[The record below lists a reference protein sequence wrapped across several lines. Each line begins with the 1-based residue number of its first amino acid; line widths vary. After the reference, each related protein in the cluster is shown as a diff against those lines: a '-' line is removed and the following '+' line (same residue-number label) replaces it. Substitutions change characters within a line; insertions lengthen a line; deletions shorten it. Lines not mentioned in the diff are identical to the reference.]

1 MGNASKFIKDLKLIE
16 STNHGWSETYVDS
29 VGQQWLKYMVDR
41 ADGRYYNLV
50 FNSPRPTTEEMIE
63 VALTSDDLDEIEGA
77 SHRLFFEEEVEQK
90 EFKSRLVERLRNIVL
105 SGLSM
110 ADKKRLRT
118 IIVNTHLRD
127 KVSKKEQIGK
137 SIIKVQVD
145 SGIGLFAEK
154 LLNQIGAE

>member
-1 MGNASKFIKDLKLIE
+1 
-16 STNHGWSETYVDS
+16 
-29 VGQQWLKYMVDR
+29 MVDR

-137 SIIKVQVD
+137 SIIKVQVRTNTRR
-145 SGIGLFAEK
+145 
-154 LLNQIGAE
+154 LL